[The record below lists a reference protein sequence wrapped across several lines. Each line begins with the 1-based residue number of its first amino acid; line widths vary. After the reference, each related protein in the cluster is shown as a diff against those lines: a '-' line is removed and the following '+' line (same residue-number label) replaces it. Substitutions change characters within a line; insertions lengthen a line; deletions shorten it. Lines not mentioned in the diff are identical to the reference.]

1 MDPPQE
7 DTSGELSHGGR
18 CDSEQAE
25 WSGIM
30 AQDQICSLVTGP
42 GTTAGFC
49 RVWPRAM
56 QEKGRVCLAERC

>member
-18 CDSEQAE
+18 RDSEQAE

-30 AQDQICSLVTGP
+30 ARDQICSLVTGP

-49 RVWPRAM
+49 SVALCYAGEG
-56 QEKGRVCLAERC
+56 QGVLG